1 MADLAAAVDTGQDG
15 FERRDD
21 IILNGRYKI
30 IVSAPL
36 KAFDTP
42 TARAFRVED
51 LDRGGVGVTSVSS
64 LFARVNETSLPSRDW
79 ELEILLDLRHP
90 HLMRLIDIGTCE
102 FGGPGEAALTAVL
115 EYPRGGRLIA
125 PDGAKPMPLREVKQR
140 VVAPLCNVLEALHA
154 QNIYHRAIHPD
165 NLFVGQKPGADV
177 ILGECVSSL
186 AGQNLPS
193 AFQPLERASAAPLG
207 CGSGDSAA
215 DVFSLGVTIAAL
227 LAGQMPGA
235 DREPEDLLM
244 ARFAQGSLE
253 ALWGAAR
260 FPREIQRF
268 LAGMLAD
275 DPAHRWTL
283 TAVQDWLDG
292 RHVTIAEDR
301 RVNKPKRVFSFA
313 GTDYQNPVAIAEA
326 FNRNWS
332 EALSAI
338 QSGRL
343 EKWMASDRDRLVAT
357 DTIIGLRE
365 RNASGSQKLTS
376 DALVSRVCMMLDP
389 EGPIRFK
396 GIAVSIDAF
405 GPLLAYAYIEGRR
418 DIAENIAAMLDQRLP
433 AAWIASLSDR
443 RKEMAGATSYFI
455 RLHQYI
461 KNPKLGYGLE
471 RCLYDMNRSLR
482 CLHPRI
488 NPADSGD
495 VASLLAGLDANS
507 SPDEGE
513 PLWRDRHV
521 VAFLAAQLHPASD
534 GLLATMSMPGR
545 PQAMDT
551 LIGLSLVALAQK
563 KLDVPAL
570 PGLTRTA
577 GSSLFEI
584 VESYHSDTRRKAL
597 QTAIEQELGGGDF
610 MALLALLNNTE
621 LQEQDSSEYFAAQ
634 ERYKSLGAEI
644 VSLQADPTAHR
655 MKAGRVGRKL
665 AAWAAFMALLVVS
678 FMVLA
683 GRGV

>member
-1 MADLAAAVDTGQDG
+1 MADLAAAVEPEEEGL
-15 FERRDD
+15 ERRDD

-51 LDRGGVGVTSVSS
+51 LDRGGVGITSVSS
-64 LFARVNETSLPSRDW
+64 LFARVNETSLPSRGW
-79 ELEILLDLRHP
+79 ELEVLLDLRNP
-90 HLMRLIDIGTCE
+90 HLVRLIDIGTSE

-115 EYPRGGRLIA
+115 EYPQGGRLIA
-125 PDGAKPMPLREVKQR
+125 PEGAGPMPLREVKRR
-140 VVAPLCNVLEALHA
+140 VVAPLCNVLGALHER
-154 QNIYHRAIHPD
+154 NIIHRAIYPG
-165 NLFVGQKPGADV
+165 NLFVGEKPGADV

-186 AGQNLPS
+186 AGQNLPL

-207 CGSGDSAA
+207 CGLGDSAA
-215 DVFSLGVTIAAL
+215 DVFSLGVTLAAL
-227 LAGQMPGA
+227 LAGRMPGA

-253 ALWGAAR
+253 ALCGAAR

-283 TAVQDWLDG
+283 ANVRDWLAG

-301 RVNKPKRVFSFA
+301 RVDKPKRVFSFA

-326 FNRNWS
+326 FNRNLG
-332 EALSAI
+332 EAVSVI

-343 EKWMASDRDRLVAT
+343 EKWMASDRDRLVAAE
-357 DTIIGLRE
+357 TIIDLRE
-365 RNASGSQKLTS
+365 RNASGSQKLSS

-389 EGPIRFK
+389 KGPIRFK
-396 GIAVSIDAF
+396 GMAVSIDAF
-405 GPLLAYAYIEGRR
+405 GPLLAYAFIEGRQ
-418 DIAENIAAMLDQRLP
+418 DIADNITAILDQGLP
-433 AAWIASLSDR
+433 AAWIASVNDR

-455 RLHQYI
+455 RLRQYI
-461 KNPKLGYGLE
+461 KNPKLSYGLE
-471 RCLYDMNRSLR
+471 RCLYDMNQSLR

-488 NPADSGD
+488 DPADSGD
-495 VASLLAGLDANS
+495 AASLLASLDANCS
-507 SPDEGE
+507 SDDGE

-534 GLLATMSMPGR
+534 GLLAGLSMPGR

-577 GSSLFEI
+577 GSSLFDI
-584 VESYHSDTRRKAL
+584 IESYHSDTRRKAL
-597 QTAIEQELGGGDF
+597 QSAIEQQLGEGDF
-610 MALLALLNNTE
+610 MALLELLNNTE
-621 LQEQDSSEYFAAQ
+621 LQEQDSGEYFAAQ
-634 ERYKSLGAEI
+634 ERYKRIGAEI
-644 VSLQADPTAHR
+644 VSLQTGHVEHR
-655 MKAGRVGRKL
+655 MKAARLGRKI
-665 AAWAAFMALLVVS
+665 AAWTAFMGLLAVS
-678 FMVLA
+678 FMTFA
-683 GRGV
+683 GLGI